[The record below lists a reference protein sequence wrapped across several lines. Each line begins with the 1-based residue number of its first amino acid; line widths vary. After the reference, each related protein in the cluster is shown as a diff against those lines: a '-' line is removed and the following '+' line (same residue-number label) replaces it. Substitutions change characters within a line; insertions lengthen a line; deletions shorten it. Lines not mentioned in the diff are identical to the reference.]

1 MATAQDSIFTR
12 HLRLVFMCFLAMF
25 PPSEIA
31 SSGGPTERAYTVPLM
46 QGAPVKN
53 LEFQPCQA
61 RGTFAFRQKGLFLM
75 TLSSHS
81 ALGQMKTF
89 V

>member
-1 MATAQDSIFTR
+1 MATAQDYIYP
-12 HLRLVFMCFLAMF
+12 HLRLVFMCPLLAMF